1 MSHGLGFYFR
11 LVFLLTNEFWGYLSE
26 QPLPPP
32 FLPFFFFLWL
42 IVREMSYVQLEVPS
56 LLWVWDQGYL
66 PQAHISSS
74 AGAD

>member
-1 MSHGLGFYFR
+1 MALDFIFCLFSCLPASFGVISLSNLSHPHFY
-11 LVFLLTNEFWGYLSE
+11 L
-26 QPLPPP
+26 
-32 FLPFFFFLWL
+32 FFLWL